1 MLKRH
6 ARMVESGLRLLDLL
20 TLVLALWTTDVAASL
35 LGRAPLAGRALE
47 AQFPLLA
54 TVLLGWLAASATVR
68 LYTTYRTLPIT
79 TEVLR
84 LFQAL
89 AFVGFGAILVAPL
102 WSDPGVELA
111 VLRFYPAAAFLLL
124 TAGRIAIR
132 GAAGLARRRGFN
144 TRRVAV
150 VGQGGLAAEVV
161 ERFASHPEWGYDFA
175 GYVLEDGAEPEEGS
189 PVLGR
194 LSGFGRL
201 LQEQVLDEVVFAVPT
216 ERLAAV
222 QEAARLCEEQGI
234 TVRIFVDILHG
245 GLARLESAAAD
256 GLPMLAYSSV
266 PTNELALAVKRAFD
280 VAVSAAVL
288 LLLSPVLLAIAV
300 AIKRESPGP
309 VLFRQRRV
317 GLNGRE
323 FDLFKFRSMHV
334 DAEAQLA
341 GLLALNEA
349 SGPVFKM
356 RHDPRVT
363 RVGRFIRKTSFDEF
377 PQFWNVLR
385 GEMSVVGPRPP
396 IPDEVRQYERWQRRR
411 LSVRPGITC
420 TWQIS
425 GRSDVSFD
433 RWMRL
438 DLEYI
443 DNWSLLG
450 DLQIFAKTIPAVLT
464 ARGAR

>member
-6 ARMVESGLRLLDLL
+6 ARMVESGLRILDLA
-20 TLVLALWTTDVAASL
+20 TLVGALWVANFVVAV
-35 LGRAPLAGRALE
+35 LGRAPMSLSILE
-47 AQFPLLA
+47 THFPLLA
-54 TVLLGWLAASATVR
+54 TVLLGWLGASAVVR
-68 LYTTYRTLPIT
+68 LYTAYRMLPVLA
-79 TEVLR
+79 EVLR

-89 AFVGFGAILVAPL
+89 AFAAFAAAMAAPL
-102 WSDPGVELA
+102 WNEGDLAPA
-111 VLRFYPAAAFLLL
+111 VLQFYPAVAFFLMV
-124 TAGRIAIR
+124 TGRLVIR
-132 GAAGLARRRGFN
+132 SAAGLARRSGFN

-150 VGQGGLAAEVV
+150 VGQGHLAAEVV
-161 ERFASHPEWGYDFA
+161 ERFANHPEWGYNFA
-175 GYVLEDGAEPEEGS
+175 GYVLEDGVEAEEGS
-189 PVLGR
+189 LVLCR
-194 LSGFGRL
+194 LSQFGDL
-201 LQEQVLDEVVFAVPT
+201 LQDAVLDEVVFAVPT
-216 ERLAAV
+216 DRLVAV
-222 QEAARLCEEQGI
+222 QEAARLCEQQGI
-234 TVRIFVDILHG
+234 SVRLFVDFLHG
-245 GLARLESAAAD
+245 GLARLESSGVD

-266 PTNELALAVKRAFD
+266 PTNELALAAKRAFD
-280 VAVSAAVL
+280 IAVSATVL
-288 LLLSPVLLAIAV
+288 LLLSPVLLGIAIA
-300 AIKRESPGP
+300 IRRESPGP
-309 VLFRQRRV
+309 ILFRQRRV

-323 FDLFKFRSMHV
+323 FDLFKFRSMHL

-341 GLLALNEA
+341 KLTALNEA

-356 RHDPRVT
+356 RNDPRVT
-363 RVGRFIRKTSFDEF
+363 RIGRFIRKTSFDEF

-396 IPDEVRQYERWQRRR
+396 LPSEVRQYERWQRRR

-425 GRSDVSFD
+425 GRSDISFE

-450 DLQIFAKTIPAVLT
+450 DLQIFARTIPAVLS

>member
-1 MLKRH
+1 MLKQH
-6 ARMVESGLRLLDLL
+6 ARMVESGIRALDLL
-20 TLVLALWTTDVAASL
+20 TLIAALWIASALAAAR
-35 LGRAPLAGRALE
+35 GPGALATSP
-47 AQFPLLA
+47 FPTYFSLLA
-54 TVLLGWLAASATVR
+54 TVLLAWLAAASAVR
-68 LYTTYRTLPIT
+68 VYGAYRALPII

-89 AFVGFGAILVAPL
+89 AVVGLVAFLTAPL
-102 WSDPGVELA
+102 WQEPEMQPA
-111 VLRFYPAAAFLLL
+111 VLRLYPAVAFVLLL
-124 TAGRIAIR
+124 SGRVVIR
-132 GAAGLARRRGFN
+132 GAAGVARRRGFN
-144 TRRVAV
+144 TRRVVV
-150 VGQGGLAAEVV
+150 VGHCHLAAEVV

-175 GYVLEDGAEPEEGS
+175 GYVLEDDATAEEGC

-194 LSGFGRL
+194 LSDFGRL
-201 LQEQVLDEVVFAVPT
+201 LQQEVLDEVVLAVPT
-216 ERLAAV
+216 ERLVLV
-222 QEAARLCEEQGI
+222 QDAARLCEQQGI

-245 GLARLESAAAD
+245 GLARLESSAGD
-256 GLPMLAYSSV
+256 GLPMLAYSTV
-266 PTNELALAVKRAFD
+266 PTNELALAVKRVFD
-280 VAVSAAVL
+280 VVVSATVL
-288 LLLSPVLLAIAV
+288 LLLAPLLLGIAI

-323 FDLFKFRSMHV
+323 FDLFKFRSMHL

-341 GLLALNEA
+341 RLKALNEA

-363 RVGRFIRKTSFDEF
+363 RVGQFIRKTSLDEF

-385 GEMSVVGPRPP
+385 GEMSIVGPRPP
-396 IPDEVRQYERWQRRR
+396 IPDEVRQYQRWQRRR

-425 GRSDVSFD
+425 GRSDISFE
-433 RWMRL
+433 RWMEL

-450 DLQIFAKTIPAVLT
+450 DLQIFARTIPAVLS

>member
-1 MLKRH
+1 
-6 ARMVESGLRLLDLL
+6 MVESGLRLLDLL
-20 TLVLALWTTDVAASL
+20 TLVAALWIANLGAAATGRASL
-35 LGRAPLAGRALE
+35 SSNVLE
-47 AQFPLLA
+47 THFPLLA
-54 TVLLGWLAASATVR
+54 TVLLGWLAASTVVR
-68 LYTTYRTLPIT
+68 LYTAYRTLPIF

-89 AFVGFGAILVAPL
+89 AFAAFAAAMAAPL
-102 WSDPGVELA
+102 WNDAGV
-111 VLRFYPAAAFLLL
+111 VLTVLQFYPATAFLLL
-124 TAGRIAIR
+124 VAGRVLIR
-132 GAAGLARRRGFN
+132 AAAGVARSQGYN

-150 VGQGGLAAEVV
+150 VGQGHLAAEVV
-161 ERFASHPEWGYDFA
+161 ERFATHPEWGYDFA
-175 GYVLEDGAEPEEGS
+175 GYVLEDDAVAEEGS
-189 PVLGR
+189 LVLGR
-194 LSGFGRL
+194 LHDFGRL
-201 LQEQVLDEVVFAVPT
+201 LQEEVLDEVVFAVPT
-216 ERLAAV
+216 ERLAVV
-222 QEAARLCEEQGI
+222 QDAARLCQEQGI

-245 GLARLESAAAD
+245 GLARLEASGAD

-266 PTNELALAVKRAFD
+266 PTNELALAAKRAFD
-280 VAVSAAVL
+280 VVVSASVL
-288 LLLSPVLLAIAV
+288 LLLTPVLLGIAV

-309 VLFRQRRV
+309 IFFRQRRV

-341 GLLALNEA
+341 GLQALNEA

-356 RHDPRVT
+356 RNDPRVT
-363 RVGRFIRKTSFDEF
+363 RIGRFIRKTSFDEF

-396 IPDEVRQYERWQRRR
+396 IPDEVRQYQRWQRRR

-425 GRSDVSFD
+425 GRSDISFE
-433 RWMRL
+433 RWMKL